1 MIQRYAQ
8 FWFSEKGLG
17 IVSPPH
23 FMYDVSRK
31 MFLVLYFIN
40 WPNFSVWLPLLL
52 EILCNMCI
60 AIVCFPG
67 CDVLNFQIR
76 LQFQRAF
83 SYKKLPQTWEN
94 AFKLIY
100 YMKCNVE
107 SLVKSNM
114 KRCIFKFSSLLR
126 IVYLSTYR

>member
-8 FWFSEKGLG
+8 FWFLEKGLG

-40 WPNFSVWLPLLL
+40 WPNFSAWLPLLL

-100 YMKCNVE
+100 YMKCNAE

>member
-8 FWFSEKGLG
+8 FWFLEKGLG

-60 AIVCFPG
+60 AIVRFPG

>member
-8 FWFSEKGLG
+8 FWFLEKGLG

-31 MFLVLYFIN
+31 MFRVLYFIN

-52 EILCNMCI
+52 QILCNMCI

-67 CDVLNFQIR
+67 CDVLNFQIS

-83 SYKKLPQTWEN
+83 SCKKLPQTWEN
-94 AFKLIY
+94 AFELIY

-107 SLVKSNM
+107 SLVKCNM
-114 KRCIFKFSSLLR
+114 KRCIFKFISLLW